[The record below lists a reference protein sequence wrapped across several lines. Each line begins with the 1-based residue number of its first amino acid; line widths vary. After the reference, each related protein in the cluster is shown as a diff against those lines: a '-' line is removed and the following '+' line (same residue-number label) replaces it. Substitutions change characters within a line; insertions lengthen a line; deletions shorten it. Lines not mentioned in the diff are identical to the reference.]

1 MQPDNSTTPN
11 SDAITAGI
19 RVQASAQYLP
29 DESDP
34 EVPFYLYVYRIVLTN
49 ESHRR
54 AKLLSRHWIIKD
66 SSNERHDVEGP
77 GVVGEFPDL
86 GPGESFQYVSSC
98 QLRTHWGTME
108 GSYLFE
114 REDGGQFQVQIGRFF
129 LAQNTTPIQALQ
141 Q

>member
-1 MQPDNSTTPN
+1 MPPENSQTPN
-11 SDAITAGI
+11 SDAITDGI

-34 EVPFYLYVYRIVLTN
+34 DVPFYLYVYRIVLKN
-49 ESHRR
+49 EGHQR

-66 SSNERHDVEGP
+66 SNNERHDVEGP